1 MSTTESIKHIE
12 HIRNHLTALST
23 EDHMPSAH
31 FNYLKKLKDS
41 GFEPKV
47 IYDIG
52 SCVLHWT
59 NGAKRLWPNAT
70 YYLFDAF
77 ESAEFLYVRD
87 GYDYHMGVL
96 SDEDGK
102 VVKWHQNDIQPGG
115 NSYYREVGCGPISG
129 QLFPENGYVEK
140 ITRTLDSVVKERGF
154 PKPDLLKMDV
164 QGAEKDILSGAKDT
178 LSSVRHLIV
187 EMQHVDYN
195 LGAPKVDETLPFI
208 ESLGFECVAPR
219 FCGNADIDA
228 DYGFVAK
235 DYRAN

>member
-1 MSTTESIKHIE
+1 MYSDHVR
-12 HIRNHLTALST
+12 HHLANLANL
-23 EDHMPSAH
+23 DCMPVDH

-41 GFEPKV
+41 GFEPKI

-59 NGAKRLWPNAT
+59 NGAKRLWPDAT

-77 ESAEFLYVRD
+77 EPAEFLYVQE
-87 GYDYHMGVL
+87 GYTYHMGVL

-102 VVKWHQNDIQPGG
+102 IVKWHQNDEHPGG
-115 NSYYREVGCGPISG
+115 NSYYREIGANVSG

-140 ITRTLDSVVKERGF
+140 VAMTLDSVVRQRGF

-164 QGAEKDILSGAKDT
+164 QGSEKDILVGASET
-178 LSSVRHLIV
+178 LTNVQRLIV

-195 LGAPKVDETLPFI
+195 LGAPKVGETLPFI
-208 ESLGFECVAPR
+208 ESLGFKCVAPR
-219 FCGNADIDA
+219 FSENVNADA
-228 DYGFVAK
+228 DYGFE
-235 DYRAN
+235 RS